1 MKKEDFLKLGLDEE
15 KAEQCEKESLAEL
28 RQFIP
33 KTRFDEVNN
42 DKKRLEKEV
51 ETRDAQLEELKSAI
65 GNSDNLKQE
74 IEKLQLEN
82 KQKEEQ
88 YKQEINKIKIDT
100 AVDLALTNAKV
111 RNKTALKALLK
122 DLDKCEFNEDG
133 TVKGL
138 KEQLESLSKAEDSKF
153 LFESNESNKFTGFV
167 PGINNKKILTSELED
182 YQTRLNNARNKGD
195 TLEVI
200 KIKQEACQS
209 GISLM

>member
-28 RQFIP
+28 KQFIP

-51 ETRDAQLEELKSAI
+51 ESRDRQLEELKGSI
-65 GNSDNLKQE
+65 GNNDNLKKE
-74 IEKLQLEN
+74 IERLQQEN

-88 YKQEINKIKIDT
+88 HKQEINKIKIDT

-122 DLDKCEFNEDG
+122 DLDKSEFNDDG
-133 TVKGL
+133 TIKGL
-138 KEQLESLSKAEDSKF
+138 KEQLDVLSKAEDSKF
-153 LFESNESNKFTGFV
+153 LFDSGETNKFTGFV
-167 PGINNKKILTSELED
+167 PGINNKSVSTDALAD
-182 YQTRLNNARNKGD
+182 FQTRLNNARSKGD

-200 KIKQEACQS
+200 KIKQEACQE